1 MKKMKLK
8 KPKRVNFIVFL
19 IIICILFLVVNF
31 LLKKIELNS
40 NELFVKR
47 LLQKSN
53 YYLINENLDTNL
65 TYKLFK
71 FDLKNPIT
79 IMDKVFAYEKDI
91 QTFAYIQNNFV
102 DNPRV
107 YIYSTH
113 PNEKYIDNTISYASL
128 ILQEKLN
135 SLQVETIVE
144 ERSVVEYLEDNNLEF
159 DDSYKATREFLS
171 DKLKIYDF
179 DLIIDLHRDAV
190 NNTTIKI
197 NNEEYAKIMFIQN
210 VNYKDN
216 ITLANKLNDI
226 LNEKYSGITRGI
238 YNKYVDNFNQDLNNN
253 VLLIELGGNTN
264 TFEQV
269 NNSIDALAYSIKE
282 LLNEN

>member
-40 NELFVKR
+40 NELFVKK

-144 ERSVVEYLEDNNLEF
+144 ERSVVDYLEDNNLEF

-171 DKLKIYDF
+171 DKLKTYDF

-190 NNTTIKI
+190 NNTTVKI
-197 NNEEYAKIMFIQN
+197 NNKEYAKIMFVQN

-226 LNEKYSGITRGI
+226 LNEKYPGITRGI

>member
-8 KPKRVNFIVFL
+8 KPKRVNFIIFV

-40 NELFVKR
+40 NELFVKK

-102 DNPRV
+102 DNPKV

-144 ERSVVEYLEDNNLEF
+144 ERSVIDYLEDNNLEF

-171 DKLKIYDF
+171 DKLKTYDF

-190 NNTTIKI
+190 NNTTVKI
-197 NNEEYAKIMFIQN
+197 NNKEYAKIMFVQN

>member
-8 KPKRVNFIVFL
+8 KPKRINFIVFL
-19 IIICILFLVVNF
+19 IIIFILFLVVNF

-40 NELFVKR
+40 NELFVKK

-102 DNPRV
+102 DNPKV

-190 NNTTIKI
+190 NNTTVKI
-197 NNEEYAKIMFIQN
+197 NNKEYAKIMFVQN

-226 LNEKYSGITRGI
+226 LNEKYPGITRGI

>member
-8 KPKRVNFIVFL
+8 KPKRINFIVFL
-19 IIICILFLVVNF
+19 IIILILFLVVNF

-40 NELFVKR
+40 NELFVKK

-79 IMDKVFAYEKDI
+79 IMDRVFAYEKDI

-190 NNTTIKI
+190 NNTTVKI
-197 NNEEYAKIMFIQN
+197 NNKEYAKIMFVQN
-210 VNYKDN
+210 VNYKNN
-216 ITLANKLNDI
+216 IILANKLNDI

>member
-8 KPKRVNFIVFL
+8 KPKRINFIVFL
-19 IIICILFLVVNF
+19 IIILILFLVVNF

-40 NELFVKR
+40 NELFVKK

-53 YYLINENLDTNL
+53 YYLINEKLDTNL

-144 ERSVVEYLEDNNLEF
+144 ERSVIDYLEDNNLEF

-171 DKLKIYDF
+171 DKLKTYDF

-190 NNTTIKI
+190 NNTTVKI
-197 NNEEYAKIMFIQN
+197 NNKEYAKIMFVQN

>member
-1 MKKMKLK
+1 MKRMKLK
-8 KPKRVNFIVFL
+8 KPKRVNFIVFV

-31 LLKKIELNS
+31 FLKKIELNS
-40 NELFVKR
+40 NELFVKK

-79 IMDKVFAYEKDI
+79 IMDRVFAYEKDI
-91 QTFAYIQNNFV
+91 QTFAYIQNNLV
-102 DNPRV
+102 DNPKV

-144 ERSVVEYLEDNNLEF
+144 ERSVVDYLEDNNLEF

-171 DKLKIYDF
+171 DKLKMYDF

-197 NNEEYAKIMFIQN
+197 NNEEYAKIMFVQN
-210 VNYKDN
+210 VNYKNN

-226 LNEKYSGITRGI
+226 LNEKYPSITRGI

>member
-1 MKKMKLK
+1 
-8 KPKRVNFIVFL
+8 
-19 IIICILFLVVNF
+19 
-31 LLKKIELNS
+31 
-40 NELFVKR
+40 
-47 LLQKSN
+47 
-53 YYLINENLDTNL
+53 
-65 TYKLFK
+65 
-71 FDLKNPIT
+71 
-79 IMDKVFAYEKDI
+79 MDKVFAYEKDI

-102 DNPRV
+102 DNPKV

-171 DKLKIYDF
+171 DKLKTYDF

-190 NNTTIKI
+190 NNTTVKI
-197 NNEEYAKIMFIQN
+197 NNKEYAKIMFVQN

-226 LNEKYSGITRGI
+226 LNEKYPGITRGI

-264 TFEQV
+264 TFNQV

>member
-8 KPKRVNFIVFL
+8 KPKRINFIIFV
-19 IIICILFLVVNF
+19 IIILILFLVVNF

-102 DNPRV
+102 DNPKV

-171 DKLKIYDF
+171 DKLKTYDF

-190 NNTTIKI
+190 NNTTVKI
-197 NNEEYAKIMFIQN
+197 NNKEYAKIMFVQN
-210 VNYKDN
+210 VNYKNN

-226 LNEKYSGITRGI
+226 LNEKYPGITRGI

>member
-8 KPKRVNFIVFL
+8 KPKRINFIVFL
-19 IIICILFLVVNF
+19 IIILILFLVVNF
-31 LLKKIELNS
+31 LLKRIELNS
-40 NELFVKR
+40 NELFVKK

-144 ERSVVEYLEDNNLEF
+144 ERSVVDYLEDNNLEF

-171 DKLKIYDF
+171 DKLKTYDF

-190 NNTTIKI
+190 NNTTVKI
-197 NNEEYAKIMFIQN
+197 NNKEYAKIMFVQN

-264 TFEQV
+264 TFNQV

>member
-1 MKKMKLK
+1 MKRMKLK
-8 KPKRVNFIVFL
+8 KPKRVNFIIFV

-40 NELFVKR
+40 NELFVKK

-79 IMDKVFAYEKDI
+79 IMDRVFAYEKDI
-91 QTFAYIQNNFV
+91 QTFAYIQNNLV
-102 DNPRV
+102 DNPKV

-144 ERSVVEYLEDNNLEF
+144 ERSVVDYLEDNNLEF

-190 NNTTIKI
+190 NNTTVKI
-197 NNEEYAKIMFIQN
+197 NNEEYAKIMFVQN

-226 LNEKYSGITRGI
+226 LNEKYPGITRGI

-264 TFEQV
+264 TFNQV

>member
-197 NNEEYAKIMFIQN
+197 NNEEYAKIMFVQN

-226 LNEKYSGITRGI
+226 LNEKYPGITRGI

>member
-102 DNPRV
+102 DNPRI

-190 NNTTIKI
+190 NNTTVKI
-197 NNEEYAKIMFIQN
+197 NNKEYAKIMFVQN

-226 LNEKYSGITRGI
+226 LNEKYPGITRGI

>member
-8 KPKRVNFIVFL
+8 KPKRINFIIFV
-19 IIICILFLVVNF
+19 IIILILFLVVNF

-40 NELFVKR
+40 NELFVKK

-102 DNPRV
+102 DNPKV

-144 ERSVVEYLEDNNLEF
+144 ERSVIDYLEDNNLEF

-171 DKLKIYDF
+171 DKLKTYDF

-190 NNTTIKI
+190 NNTTVKI
-197 NNEEYAKIMFIQN
+197 NNKEYAKIMFVQN
-210 VNYKDN
+210 VNYKNN

>member
-8 KPKRVNFIVFL
+8 KPKRINFIVFL
-19 IIICILFLVVNF
+19 IIILILFLVVNF

-40 NELFVKR
+40 NELFVKK

-144 ERSVVEYLEDNNLEF
+144 ERSVVDYLEDNNLEF

-171 DKLKIYDF
+171 DKLKTYDF

-190 NNTTIKI
+190 NNTTVKI
-197 NNEEYAKIMFIQN
+197 NNEEYAKIMFVQN

-216 ITLANKLNDI
+216 IILANKLNDI

-264 TFEQV
+264 TFNQV

>member
-8 KPKRVNFIVFL
+8 KPKRINFIVFL
-19 IIICILFLVVNF
+19 IIILILFLVVNF
-31 LLKKIELNS
+31 LLKRIELNS
-40 NELFVKR
+40 NELFVKK

-144 ERSVVEYLEDNNLEF
+144 ERSVVDYLEDNNLEF

-171 DKLKIYDF
+171 DKLKTYDF

-190 NNTTIKI
+190 NNTTVKI
-197 NNEEYAKIMFIQN
+197 NNKEYAKIMFVQN

-226 LNEKYSGITRGI
+226 LNEKYLGITRGI

>member
-8 KPKRVNFIVFL
+8 KPKRINFIVFL
-19 IIICILFLVVNF
+19 IIILILFLVVNF
-31 LLKKIELNS
+31 ILKKIELNS

-102 DNPRV
+102 DNPKV

-190 NNTTIKI
+190 NNTTVKI
-197 NNEEYAKIMFIQN
+197 NNKEYAKIMFVQN

-226 LNEKYSGITRGI
+226 LNEKYPGITRGI

>member
-8 KPKRVNFIVFL
+8 KQKRVNFIVFL
-19 IIICILFLVVNF
+19 IIILILFLVVNF

-40 NELFVKR
+40 NELFVKK

-91 QTFAYIQNNFV
+91 QTFAYIQNNLV

-144 ERSVVEYLEDNNLEF
+144 ERSVVDYLEDNNLEF

-171 DKLKIYDF
+171 DKLKTYDF

-190 NNTTIKI
+190 NNTTVKI
-197 NNEEYAKIMFIQN
+197 NNEEYAKIMFVQN

-264 TFEQV
+264 TFNQV

>member
-8 KPKRVNFIVFL
+8 KPKKINFIVFL

-144 ERSVVEYLEDNNLEF
+144 ERSVVEYLEDNNLAF

-190 NNTTIKI
+190 NNTTVKI
-197 NNEEYAKIMFIQN
+197 NNKEYAKIMFVQN

-226 LNEKYSGITRGI
+226 LNEKYPGITRGI

-264 TFEQV
+264 TFNQV
-269 NNSIDALAYSIKE
+269 NNSIDALANSIKE

>member
-40 NELFVKR
+40 NELFVKK

-190 NNTTIKI
+190 NNTTVKI
-197 NNEEYAKIMFIQN
+197 NNKEYAKIMFVQN

-226 LNEKYSGITRGI
+226 LNEKYPGITRGI

>member
-8 KPKRVNFIVFL
+8 KPKRINFIVFL
-19 IIICILFLVVNF
+19 IIILILFLVVNF

-53 YYLINENLDTNL
+53 YYLINEKLDTNL

-171 DKLKIYDF
+171 DKLKTYDF

-190 NNTTIKI
+190 NNTTVKI
-197 NNEEYAKIMFIQN
+197 NNKEYAKIMFVQN

>member
-197 NNEEYAKIMFIQN
+197 NNEEYAKIMFVQN

-226 LNEKYSGITRGI
+226 LNEKYPGITRGI

-264 TFEQV
+264 TFNQV

>member
-8 KPKRVNFIVFL
+8 KPKRINFIVFL
-19 IIICILFLVVNF
+19 IIILILFLVVNF

-40 NELFVKR
+40 NELFVKK

-190 NNTTIKI
+190 NNTTVKI
-197 NNEEYAKIMFIQN
+197 NNKEYAKIMFVQN
-210 VNYKDN
+210 VNYKNN
-216 ITLANKLNDI
+216 IILANKLNDI

>member
-190 NNTTIKI
+190 NNTTVKI
-197 NNEEYAKIMFIQN
+197 NNKEYAKIMFVQN

-226 LNEKYSGITRGI
+226 LNEKYPGITRGI

>member
-40 NELFVKR
+40 NELFVKK

-144 ERSVVEYLEDNNLEF
+144 ERSVVDYLEDNNLEF

-171 DKLKIYDF
+171 DKLKTYDF

-190 NNTTIKI
+190 NNTTVKI
-197 NNEEYAKIMFIQN
+197 NNKEYAKIMFVQN

-226 LNEKYSGITRGI
+226 LNEKYPGITRGI

-264 TFEQV
+264 TFNQV

>member
-8 KPKRVNFIVFL
+8 KPKRINFIVFL
-19 IIICILFLVVNF
+19 IIILILFLVVNF

-40 NELFVKR
+40 NELFVKK

-171 DKLKIYDF
+171 DKLKTYDF

-190 NNTTIKI
+190 NNTTVKI
-197 NNEEYAKIMFIQN
+197 NNKEYAKIMFVQN
-210 VNYKDN
+210 VNYKNN
-216 ITLANKLNDI
+216 IILANKLNDI
-226 LNEKYSGITRGI
+226 LNEKYPGITRGI

>member
-8 KPKRVNFIVFL
+8 KPKRINFIVFL
-19 IIICILFLVVNF
+19 IIILILFLVVNF

-40 NELFVKR
+40 NELFVKK

-171 DKLKIYDF
+171 DKLKTYDF

-190 NNTTIKI
+190 NNTTVKI
-197 NNEEYAKIMFIQN
+197 NNKEYAKIMFVQN
-210 VNYKDN
+210 VNYKNN
-216 ITLANKLNDI
+216 IILANKLNDI

>member
-144 ERSVVEYLEDNNLEF
+144 ERSVVDYLEDNNLEF

-171 DKLKIYDF
+171 DKLKTYDF

-190 NNTTIKI
+190 NNTTVKI
-197 NNEEYAKIMFIQN
+197 NNKEYAKIMFVQN

>member
-19 IIICILFLVVNF
+19 IIILILFLVVNF

-190 NNTTIKI
+190 NNTTVKI
-197 NNEEYAKIMFIQN
+197 NNKEYAKIMFVQN

-264 TFEQV
+264 TFNQV

>member
-40 NELFVKR
+40 NELFVKK

-53 YYLINENLDTNL
+53 YYLINEKLDTNL

-144 ERSVVEYLEDNNLEF
+144 ERSVIDYLEDNNLEF

-171 DKLKIYDF
+171 DKLKTYDF

-190 NNTTIKI
+190 NNTTVKI
-197 NNEEYAKIMFIQN
+197 NNKEYAKIMFVQN

>member
-144 ERSVVEYLEDNNLEF
+144 ERSVVDYLKNNNLEF

-171 DKLKIYDF
+171 DKLKTYDF

-190 NNTTIKI
+190 NNTTVKI
-197 NNEEYAKIMFIQN
+197 NNKEYAKIMFVQN

-226 LNEKYSGITRGI
+226 LNEKYPGITRGI

>member
-8 KPKRVNFIVFL
+8 KPKRINFIVFL
-19 IIICILFLVVNF
+19 IIILILFLVVNF

-102 DNPRV
+102 DNPKV

-144 ERSVVEYLEDNNLEF
+144 ERSVVDYLEDNNLEF

-171 DKLKIYDF
+171 DKLKTYDF

-190 NNTTIKI
+190 NNTTVKI
-197 NNEEYAKIMFIQN
+197 NNKEYAKIMFVQN

>member
-190 NNTTIKI
+190 NNTTVKI
-197 NNEEYAKIMFIQN
+197 NNKEYAKIMFVQN

>member
-40 NELFVKR
+40 NELFVKK

-171 DKLKIYDF
+171 DKLKTYDF

-190 NNTTIKI
+190 NNTTVKI
-197 NNEEYAKIMFIQN
+197 NNKEYAKIMFVQN

>member
-8 KPKRVNFIVFL
+8 KPKRINFIVFL
-19 IIICILFLVVNF
+19 IIILILFLVVNF

-40 NELFVKR
+40 NELFVKK

-102 DNPRV
+102 DNPKV

-171 DKLKIYDF
+171 DKLKTYDF

-190 NNTTIKI
+190 NNTTVKI
-197 NNEEYAKIMFIQN
+197 NNKEYAKIMFVQN
-210 VNYKDN
+210 VNYKNN
-216 ITLANKLNDI
+216 IILANKLNDI
-226 LNEKYSGITRGI
+226 LNEKYPGITRGI

>member
-8 KPKRVNFIVFL
+8 KPKKINFIVFL

-102 DNPRV
+102 DNPKV

-144 ERSVVEYLEDNNLEF
+144 ERSVIDYLEDNNLEF

-171 DKLKIYDF
+171 DKLKTYDF

-190 NNTTIKI
+190 NNTTVKI
-197 NNEEYAKIMFIQN
+197 NNKEYAKIMFVQN

-226 LNEKYSGITRGI
+226 LNEKYPGITRGI

-264 TFEQV
+264 TFNQV

>member
-1 MKKMKLK
+1 MKRMKLK
-8 KPKRVNFIVFL
+8 KPKRVNFIVFV

-31 LLKKIELNS
+31 FLKKIELNS
-40 NELFVKR
+40 NELFVKK

-79 IMDKVFAYEKDI
+79 IMDRVFAYEKDI
-91 QTFAYIQNNFV
+91 QTFAYIQNNLV
-102 DNPRV
+102 DNPKV

-144 ERSVVEYLEDNNLEF
+144 ERSVVDYLEDNNLEF

-197 NNEEYAKIMFIQN
+197 NNEEYAKIMFVQN

-226 LNEKYSGITRGI
+226 LNEKYPGITRGI

>member
-144 ERSVVEYLEDNNLEF
+144 ERSVVDYLEDNNLEF

-171 DKLKIYDF
+171 DKLKTYDF

-190 NNTTIKI
+190 NNTTVKI
-197 NNEEYAKIMFIQN
+197 NNKEYAKIMFVQN

-226 LNEKYSGITRGI
+226 LNEKYPGITRGI

>member
-40 NELFVKR
+40 NELFVKK

-190 NNTTIKI
+190 NNTTVKI
-197 NNEEYAKIMFIQN
+197 NNKEYAKIMFVQN
-210 VNYKDN
+210 VNYKNN
-216 ITLANKLNDI
+216 IILANKLNDI

>member
-8 KPKRVNFIVFL
+8 KPKRINFIVFL
-19 IIICILFLVVNF
+19 IIILILFLVVNF

-40 NELFVKR
+40 NELFVKK

-171 DKLKIYDF
+171 DKLKTYDF

-190 NNTTIKI
+190 NNTTVKI
-197 NNEEYAKIMFIQN
+197 NNKEYAKIMFVQN

-264 TFEQV
+264 TFNQV